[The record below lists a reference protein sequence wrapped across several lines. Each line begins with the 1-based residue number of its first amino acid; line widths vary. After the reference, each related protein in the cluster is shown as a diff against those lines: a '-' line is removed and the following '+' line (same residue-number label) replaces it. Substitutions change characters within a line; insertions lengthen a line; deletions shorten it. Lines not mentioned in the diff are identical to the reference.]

1 MSAQRR
7 MEAGRRLSRRR
18 FVALVAATS
27 AAVVAAPAG
36 AAVTRRKRA
45 AAPGAKPAPAEPAA
59 TAPPASAW
67 QKEFERQKKST
78 LATLKTLRDFPLPPG
93 GDLAVVFRPL
103 RAGRKPR

>member
-1 MSAQRR
+1 VSAGRR
-7 MEAGRRLSRRR
+7 MEARRLSRRR

-36 AAVTRRKRA
+36 AAVARRKRVPAPA
-45 AAPGAKPAPAEPAA
+45 ARPAPAESTA
-59 TAPPASAW
+59 TAPPAGAW

-78 LATLKTLRDFPLPPG
+78 LSTLKTLRDYPLPPG